1 MANTGGL
8 NQESRGTK
16 KARGNTGKLISSYY
30 LEIEYLLDRVEQS
43 TTHYQALALERSATS
58 EEIVNAYQETIK
70 VLHPPYHKVRSAIS
84 DEILERID
92 QSFSRVSQAFFVLT
106 DRSRKME
113 YDRSLSRSSNGL
125 SNGTST
131 VGAPAASHS
140 SAPLPSDPPASGEVK
155 QNGAQSGAV
164 QDAISIRNNV
174 SGQAVFSKPVGA
186 AASVNRRRSER
197 LKLSMPI
204 MLVAH
209 DRATGKWQEV
219 GKTIDVSKMGVGIV
233 LNRRLQPGLVVHLTV
248 PFPTKLRSH
257 GYSDPSYNVYAIVRR
272 VEPLIDGVRV
282 VGLEF
287 LGEHPPEGYLKE
299 PWSAFRTQKWP
310 GADRRRNP
318 RAPLSEAITIE
329 YMNDLMEPIRKETA
343 VTENVSISGARIRVK
358 IHSPESDILKV
369 TNHRRSFE
377 SLAMVRNR
385 YVGKDGFERLCIQFT
400 DSKWP
405 M

>member
-8 NQESRGTK
+8 NQEARGKK
-16 KARGNTGKLISSYY
+16 KAGGNTGKLISSYY

-43 TTHYQALALERSATS
+43 ATHYQALALERSATS

-84 DEILERID
+84 DDILERID
-92 QSFSRVSQAFFVLT
+92 QSFSKVSQAFFVLT
-106 DRSRKME
+106 DRDRKME
-113 YDRSLSRSSNGL
+113 YDRSISRSLNGA
-125 SNGTST
+125 SCAEAT
-131 VGAPAASHS
+131 PAEQS
-140 SAPLPSDPPASGEVK
+140 SAPLPPPVEIQ
-155 QNGAQSGAV
+155 QNGSQSGTA
-164 QDAISIRNNV
+164 QEAISIRNNV

-186 AASVNRRRSER
+186 ISTVNRRRCDR

-209 DRATGKWQEV
+209 HRATGKWQEV

-233 LNRRLQPGLVVHLTV
+233 VNRRLQPGLVVHLTV

-272 VEPLIDGVRV
+272 AEPLMDGVRV

-310 GADRRRNP
+310 GADRRRNS
-318 RAPLSEAITIE
+318 RAPLSEAVTIDYLDE
-329 YMNDLMEPIRKETA
+329 LMEPIRKETA
-343 VTENVSISGARIRVK
+343 VTENVSIGGARIRVK
-358 IHSPESDILKV
+358 IHSPESDVLKV

-377 SLAMVRNR
+377 SVAMVRNR
-385 YVGKDGFERLCIQFT
+385 YIGKDGFERLCIQFT
-400 DSKWP
+400 DMKWP